1 MAVNSDIRILVVDDF
16 LPMRTAI
23 REALEML
30 KFTNIEVAENG
41 VLALEKLDADKFDL
55 VISDWEMPEM
65 NGLEL
70 LKKMKTTEKHKHIP
84 VLMVTAEAAQEN
96 ILTAIKSGAA
106 NYIVKPITVRVLL
119 TKIEKIF
126 EKTS

>member
-16 LPMRTAI
+16 LPMRTAL

-30 KFTNIEVAENG
+30 KFKNIDEAENG
-41 VLALEKLDADKFDL
+41 ALALEKLDADKFDL

-70 LKKMKTTEKHKHIP
+70 LKKMKAAEKHKHIP

-106 NYIVKPITVRVLL
+106 NYIVKPITVRTLL
-119 TKIEKIF
+119 TKIKKIF
-126 EKTS
+126 EQTS